1 MTRSHTG
8 TPPFGPDD
16 INMKWRILYWFLM
29 QGLGV
34 VVMGVGLYV
43 LYNDRKEERLQAQT
57 CNERLIELNAEQL
70 ELIKD
75 LREYIRKKD
84 SFDIKNSRK

>member
-1 MTRSHTG
+1 
-8 TPPFGPDD
+8 
-16 INMKWRILYWFLM
+16 M

-84 SFDIKNSRK
+84 SFDIKNSRR